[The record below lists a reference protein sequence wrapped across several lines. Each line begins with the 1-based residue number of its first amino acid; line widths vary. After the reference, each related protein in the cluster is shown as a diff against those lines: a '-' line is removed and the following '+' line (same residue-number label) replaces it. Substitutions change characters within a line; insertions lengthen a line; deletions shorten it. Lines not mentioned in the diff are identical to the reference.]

1 MQTLASAGIMDYGPA
16 FFRGEEQFN
25 ILRKSDICTLL
36 SSKHNAL
43 KKIDL
48 VSLSIVIAP

>member
-1 MQTLASAGIMDYGPA
+1 MDYGPA

-36 SSKHNAL
+36 SSQNFEL
-43 KKIDL
+43 GKKR
-48 VSLSIVIAP
+48 VASLRIVTEA